1 MSECVWQYTE
11 SKHLSSRLTKKKR
24 FRRLLNYIEPSIAKG
39 FEAGFQLASLSPARF
54 ELRVVGRLSQ
64 FASSRPAKK
73 VKGSG
78 QRVGGHCR
86 TAWLI
91 LLRYSLIEESWPSG
105 QYRIGSHSCLNSKG
119 NQSYERALPRVGS
132 HLTRR
137 RKVRRLRAHSMPSG
151 FGNRQSVNCQPRDFL
166 AR

>member
-11 SKHLSSRLTKKKR
+11 APFKSADKERKKGFVLFFPLS
-24 FRRLLNYIEPSIAKG
+24 PSIAKG
-39 FEAGFQLASLSPARF
+39 FEAGFQFASLSPARF

-86 TAWLI
+86 TA
-91 LLRYSLIEESWPSG
+91 
-105 QYRIGSHSCLNSKG
+105 
-119 NQSYERALPRVGS
+119 
-132 HLTRR
+132 
-137 RKVRRLRAHSMPSG
+137 
-151 FGNRQSVNCQPRDFL
+151 
-166 AR
+166 